1 MPYTVYVYGILTF
14 YRKIKGDSDERYDR
28 KAS

>member
-14 YRKIKGDSDERYDR
+14 YSKIKGDSDEQYDR
-28 KAS
+28 QAS